1 MAGAVLNGL
10 NIPEEKCISFDRPD
24 IIVPKENNESIGI
37 EVVSYRATGNA
48 ESEDALYKVLSEY
61 GGELDKELKT
71 KYELTV
77 LFHGAELRSD
87 LNYKRVKKQLFKEME
102 NCRLNLPEK
111 AFNEYI
117 SSVEFYEVPNL
128 EKTFVGMSAAFE
140 YDNVDESI
148 LEDIISKKEEKL
160 KDYKTLDIEYNITEW
175 WLVIF
180 FPTIE
185 QTDFSKF
192 QLTKELN
199 TNYDHV
205 YLAEPGNLY
214 MTLK

>member
-1 MAGAVLNGL
+1 MIL
-10 NIPEEKCISFDRPD
+10 
-24 IIVPKENNESIGI
+24 
-37 EVVSYRATGNA
+37 
-48 ESEDALYKVLSEY
+48 
-61 GGELDKELKT
+61 
-71 KYELTV
+71 
-77 LFHGAELRSD
+77 
-87 LNYKRVKKQLFKEME
+87 
-102 NCRLNLPEK
+102 CRNW
-111 AFNEYI
+111 
-117 SSVEFYEVPNL
+117 
-128 EKTFVGMSAAFE
+128 M
-140 YDNVDESI
+140 
-148 LEDIISKKEEKL
+148 KKEEKL

-192 QLTKELN
+192 QLTRELN